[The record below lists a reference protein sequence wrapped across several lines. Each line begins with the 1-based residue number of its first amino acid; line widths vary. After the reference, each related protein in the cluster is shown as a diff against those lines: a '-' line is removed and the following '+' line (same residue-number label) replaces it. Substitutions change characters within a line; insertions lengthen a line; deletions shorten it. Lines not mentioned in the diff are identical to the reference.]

1 MKEIRTQIVFIICFL
16 AAWQIVYQMQAFPEL
31 LFPSLKE
38 IGSSFVTGFK
48 DNSLLEYT
56 LYSMSLIVKGM
67 GIAVVLA
74 FVFSGVAVV
83 SKVFHSIYNLIV
95 SICDLLPGVA
105 LLPVVIVIVGV
116 RPEVIVF
123 LVVHAVL
130 WPLSRNLLDG
140 FQAVPSIY
148 VEAGRNMGLRGMR
161 LLASVDLPA
170 SMSYIVSGIKVCWA
184 RAWRGLIS
192 AEMIF
197 GLASC
202 PGIGLYINQMRTNL
216 YNAEMY
222 ATLIVII
229 IIGLIVQYGILSP
242 IERNTVVKWGMS
254 N

>member
-105 LLPVVIVIVGV
+105 LLPLAI
-116 RPEVIVF
+116 
-123 LVVHAVL
+123 L
-130 WPLSRNLLDG
+130 W
-140 FQAVPSIY
+140 F
-148 VEAGRNMGLRGMR
+148 
-161 LLASVDLPA
+161 
-170 SMSYIVSGIKVCWA
+170 
-184 RAWRGLIS
+184 
-192 AEMIF
+192 
-197 GLASC
+197 
-202 PGIGLYINQMRTNL
+202 GIGEGT
-216 YNAEMY
+216 
-222 ATLIVII
+222 II
-229 IIGLIVQYGILSP
+229 FYSSSFH
-242 IERNTVVKWGMS
+242 TVAYVA
-254 N
+254 